1 MSRRASD
8 TQELLWSVWWEI
20 SRCRGSGWV
29 GCRCPPPSLPLTPP
43 CTLHPP
49 LRRPTPGGGPGT
61 LTVVDNRTGKRYEMS
76 IDDHGTIKA
85 TDLKQVT
92 AGGDGVGLRTY
103 DNG

>member
-61 LTVVDNRTGKRYEMS
+61 LTVVDNRTGKRYEIS

>member
-61 LTVVDNRTGKRYEMS
+61 LTLVDSRTGKRYDVPIRE
-76 IDDHGTIKA
+76 GGVIKA
-85 TDLKQVT
+85 TDLKQIV
-92 AGGDGVGLRTY
+92 AGGDGMGLRTY
-103 DNG
+103 DPG